1 MATTI
6 TIKLNKDASVFQ
18 AGESQ
23 GFGIRGGVQYYDRE
37 TKQKE
42 WTNYEAAIFAKP
54 GPQADFYAQTLLAG
68 SVVEVTC
75 KQLKIKS
82 FDGTNSTMLSLE
94 MIDASLGMIHT
105 AQAAPQQGQAQGG
118 YNQPQQAQRPQNQ
131 PQQQNQGY
139 QQPQQGGQ
147 QYQAAPQQRPAPQQQ
162 APVNQGQ
169 GLPPGDDWQDDIVF

>member
-37 TKQKE
+37 TRQKE

-118 YNQPQQAQRPQNQ
+118 YNQPQPQ
-131 PQQQNQGY
+131 P
-139 QQPQQGGQ
+139 QPQQGG
-147 QYQAAPQQRPAPQQQ
+147 YAPAPQNQPYSPPQRPAPQQQ

-169 GLPPGDDWQDDIVF
+169 GLPPNLDDGWDKDIPF